1 MSRSIRILLLPL
13 AAASL
18 LAACKENPQ
27 PDQPASP
34 ASPVGDTQ
42 LRDAIQ
48 SPINRAKGVEGI
60 IMKSHDRQDKQL
72 QGDEGASSGAS
83 SPAE

>member
-18 LAACKENPQ
+18 LAACKETPQ
-27 PDQPASP
+27 PDPPASP

-42 LRDAIQ
+42 LRDTIQ
-48 SPINRAKGVEGI
+48 RPIDRAKSVEGI
-60 IMKSHDRQDKQL
+60 IMKSHDRQDQQL
-72 QGDEGASSGAS
+72 QNDEGASSSAS
-83 SPAE
+83 SPSE